1 MFLDRFFRWRERRQL
16 DESRIPDDLW
26 ARVSQDVLA
35 HFYLQPRELARLQDI
50 ASLFLLRKS
59 INGASDF
66 KVDDYVRTVI
76 AAQACLLVLELDLD
90 YFNGWV
96 EVIVYPDSFV
106 VTREVRDEIGVVHTK
121 RSVLGG
127 EAWGRGPLILS
138 WMDARPDTLNR
149 SRHHGHGRNVILH
162 EFAHK
167 LDMLDGSADGTPP
180 LHPDMHLRV
189 WIDTFT
195 EIYDDLRQRIEQR
208 RSTDIDP
215 YAAEN
220 PAEFFAVVSESFFET
235 PERLHHYHEGL
246 YKQLQLFYRQDPL
259 QRLYDSRLTQT

>member
-16 DESRIPDDLW
+16 DESRIPDELW
-26 ARVSQDVLA
+26 DKVSHDALS
-35 HFYLQPRELARLQDI
+35 HFNLHPRELNQLQDL
-50 ASLFLLRKS
+50 ASLFLIRKN
-59 INGASDF
+59 INGAGDF
-66 KVDDYVRTVI
+66 EVDDYVRTVI

-90 YFNGWV
+90 YFDGWV

-106 VTREVRDEIGVVHTK
+106 VTREVRDELGVVHTK

-138 WMDARPDTLNR
+138 WMDARPDAVTRER
-149 SRHHGHGRNVILH
+149 SHGHGSNVILH

-167 LDMLDGSADGTPP
+167 LDMLDGSADGKPP
-180 LHPDMHLRV
+180 LHPDMHLRD
-189 WIDTFT
+189 WIATFT
-195 EIYDDLRQRIEQR
+195 EIYNHLRKRIEQH

-220 PAEFFAVVSESFFET
+220 PAEFFAVVTEEFFEA
-235 PERLHHYHEGL
+235 PEKLHHYHEGL

-259 QRLYDSRLTQT
+259 QRLYDNRLTDR